1 MVLKEGI
8 PTNLHFDQ
16 ELVTSVVVNLF
27 GHCLENM
34 KKSFVYITLSYCFKE
49 SNLTI
54 IIDEKG
60 VASSKKKVAKPILNP
75 LES

>member
-1 MVLKEGI
+1 M
-8 PTNLHFDQ
+8 
-16 ELVTSVVVNLF
+16 VNLF